1 MDVEVESGKL
11 APERP
16 GRNPATLMGNAYDT
30 VTLQVPYGAPSSTM
44 LTEAPEIPPEART
57 LLARERAVAVFPWTA
72 AIRTASREAP
82 VRMFRVIH
90 ARPNSVTPISRKR
103 NTGRTSANS
112 TRLCPRIDLWRCLIE
127 ISRRR

>member
-1 MDVEVESGKL
+1 MDVEVESVKFV
-11 APERP
+11 PFRP
-16 GRNPATLMGNAYDT
+16 GRNPAMLTGKAYDT

-44 LTEAPEIPPEART
+44 FTEAPEIPPEART

-90 ARPNSVTPISRKR
+90 ARPNSVIPISRRR
-103 NTGRTSANS
+103 NIGSTSANS
-112 TRLCPRIDLWRCLIE
+112 TRL
-127 ISRRR
+127 